1 MKITK
6 LLLLLNTASFFTL
19 APFSAKAKDCSDFRI
34 LSHKWNMCKA
44 DMIGFWNDDKST
56 NSNETKKNETK
67 KKGKGLFKNTIDKIK
82 NLGGENIGEEG

>member
-1 MKITK
+1 
-6 LLLLLNTASFFTL
+6 
-19 APFSAKAKDCSDFRI
+19 
-34 LSHKWNMCKA
+34 
-44 DMIGFWNDDKST
+44 MIGFWNDDKST